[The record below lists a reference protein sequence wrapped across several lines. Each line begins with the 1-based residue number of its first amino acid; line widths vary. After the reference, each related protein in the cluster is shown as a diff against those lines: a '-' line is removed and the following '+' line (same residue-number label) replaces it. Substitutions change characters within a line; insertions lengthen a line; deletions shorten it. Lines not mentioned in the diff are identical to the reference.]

1 MFSESKS
8 NEYQTI
14 TVNKWRL
21 VFRFR
26 DENRLKIGG
35 LRDKY
40 GEDCHHLL
48 QEIKRFDEDDC
59 NGDEFLT
66 LLELLRD
73 HKSQEDLERSTLF
86 RLFCIKD

>member
-66 LLELLRD
+66 LLNYSEITRVKKTLRD
-73 HKSQEDLERSTLF
+73 QPCLSYSV
-86 RLFCIKD
+86 